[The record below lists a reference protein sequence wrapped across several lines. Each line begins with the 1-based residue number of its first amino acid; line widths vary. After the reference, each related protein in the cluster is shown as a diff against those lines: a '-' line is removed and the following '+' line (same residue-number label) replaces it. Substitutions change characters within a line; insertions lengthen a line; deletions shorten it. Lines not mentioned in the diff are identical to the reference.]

1 MTTVI
6 GIMQK
11 IYLGIDVG
19 GSKIRG
25 ILLDSSKKK
34 WSFAFNAIMSK
45 NRGKFLKILERE
57 IAKIIKKKRIAGI
70 GIGLPGIVDIKNGIL
85 IKAPHLPFLKNWQ
98 AKKFLLTFNKN
109 LKFDNDSRCFVIG
122 EAMRGAGKRHK
133 NIIGITIGTGIGGG
147 IVINNKIY
155 YGENYGAGEFGKMV
169 IGNKKTFEQLGAKKA
184 FLKTGDTSK
193 IIGIGVA
200 NLINILDPEIVILGG
215 GGIYSGK
222 VKLGTIRKTAKKYIM
237 SPLGKKIPI
246 IKGKL
251 GENSQAI
258 GAALLFKI

>member
-1 MTTVI
+1 MTIVI
-6 GIMQK
+6 GNMQK
-11 IYLGIDVG
+11 IYLGIDIG

-34 WSFAFNAIMSK
+34 WSFAFNVITPK
-45 NRGKFLKILERE
+45 NRKKFLKILERE
-57 IAKIIKKKRIAGI
+57 IARVIKGRKIAGI

-85 IKAPHLPFLKNWQ
+85 IKASHLPFLNNWQ
-98 AKKFLLTFNKN
+98 AKKFFLKFNKN
-109 LKFDNDSRCFVIG
+109 LKFDNDSRCFVIS
-122 EAMRGAGKRHK
+122 EAMLGVGKGYK

-147 IVINNKIY
+147 IVVNNKIY
-155 YGENYGAGEFGKMV
+155 YGKHYGAGEFGKMV
-169 IGNKKTFEQLGAKKA
+169 IDNKKTFEQLGAKKA

-193 IIGIGVA
+193 IIGIGVV

-222 VKLGTIRKTAKKYIM
+222 VKLGTIRKTAGKYIM
-237 SPLGKKIPI
+237 SPLGKKTPI

>member
-1 MTTVI
+1 MTIVI
-6 GIMQK
+6 GNMQK

-25 ILLDSSKKK
+25 ILLDSSKKR
-34 WSFAFNAIMSK
+34 WSFAFNVNTSK
-45 NRGKFLKILERE
+45 NRKKFLKILEKE
-57 IAKIIKKKRIAGI
+57 IARIIKGRKIAGI
-70 GIGLPGIVDIKNGIL
+70 GIGLPGIIDIKNGIL
-85 IKAPHLPFLKNWQ
+85 IEAPHLPFLKNWHAQ
-98 AKKFLLTFNKN
+98 KFFSKFNKN
-109 LKFDNDSRCFVIG
+109 LKFDNDSRCFVVG
-122 EAMRGAGKRHK
+122 ETMLGAGKGYK
-133 NIIGITIGTGIGGG
+133 NIIGIAIGTGIGGG

-155 YGENYGAGEFGKMV
+155 YGKYYGAGEFGKMV
-169 IGNKKTFEQLGAKKA
+169 IDNKKTFEQMGAKEA
-184 FLKTGDTSK
+184 FLKTGNTSK

-222 VKLGTIRKTAKKYIM
+222 VKLGNVRKTAKKYIM
-237 SPLGKKIPI
+237 SPLGKKTPI